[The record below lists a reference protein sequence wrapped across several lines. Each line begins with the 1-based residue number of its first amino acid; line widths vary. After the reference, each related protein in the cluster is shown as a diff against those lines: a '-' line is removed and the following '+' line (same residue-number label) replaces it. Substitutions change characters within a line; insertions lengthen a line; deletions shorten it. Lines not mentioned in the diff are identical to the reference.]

1 MSARVAQVSCTY
13 HPSLRFRRFGSL
25 GGSAGHFPLF
35 VARPV
40 PSPGCQPAPR
50 TTRMAAY
57 FLTAAAMSLP
67 ALGMLRCCC
76 RRRVFTAASASL
88 STRPSGALIIDT
100 DCALDD
106 LATLALAAA
115 TGTSLQLVTT
125 VNGLAPPGHGH
136 ELVRQHGQSA
146 SLGSAPAR
154 LLRLLGARLP
164 ALVSS
169 APPRKKPVHP
179 APSHCPGC
187 SSEPPPKPPI
197 APHLTIQVRRML
209 DALEMRSVPAVA

>member
-1 MSARVAQVSCTY
+1 MRGPVDAERIIRAWGEARDTFLC
-13 HPSLRFRRFGSL
+13 P
-25 GGSAGHFPLF
+25 
-35 VARPV
+35 PV
-40 PSPGCQPAPR
+40 PSPGGCQPALR

-125 VNGLAPPGHGH
+125 VKGLAPPGHGH
-136 ELVRQHGQSA
+136 ELVRQHGQSETVAGGRCGVVA
-146 SLGSAPAR
+146 S
-154 LLRLLGARLP
+154 
-164 ALVSS
+164 
-169 APPRKKPVHP
+169 
-179 APSHCPGC
+179 
-187 SSEPPPKPPI
+187 
-197 APHLTIQVRRML
+197 
-209 DALEMRSVPAVA
+209 

>member
-1 MSARVAQVSCTY
+1 MWRCISRVSFA
-13 HPSLRFRRFGSL
+13 
-25 GGSAGHFPLF
+25 
-35 VARPV
+35 
-40 PSPGCQPAPR
+40 
-50 TTRMAAY
+50 
-57 FLTAAAMSLP
+57 TAAAAAVELCRRRWAAGGGGALQLALP
-67 ALGMLRCCC
+67 LARLHSSTLRRRERCCC
-76 RRRVFTAASASL
+76 RRRVFTDASASL
-88 STRPSGALIIDT
+88 AMRSSRALIIDT

-106 LATLALAAA
+106 LATLAMVAA
-115 TGTSLQLVTT
+115 TETPLQLVTT

>member
-1 MSARVAQVSCTY
+1 
-13 HPSLRFRRFGSL
+13 
-25 GGSAGHFPLF
+25 
-35 VARPV
+35 
-40 PSPGCQPAPR
+40 
-50 TTRMAAY
+50 MAAY

-125 VNGLAPPGHGH
+125 VNGLALPGHGH

-146 SLGSAPAR
+146 PLAAPQLGYCASSGRVLLAPCSAAHPGRFPATGIR
-154 LLRLLGARLP
+154 AAASVARTSRVTGT
-164 ALVSS
+164 AL
-169 APPRKKPVHP
+169 
-179 APSHCPGC
+179 
-187 SSEPPPKPPI
+187 
-197 APHLTIQVRRML
+197 Q
-209 DALEMRSVPAVA
+209 

>member
-1 MSARVAQVSCTY
+1 MNHRHIGSAANARNVV
-13 HPSLRFRRFGSL
+13 SL
-25 GGSAGHFPLF
+25 GELADTLAAVPAGDP
-35 VARPV
+35 AADPDGD
-40 PSPGCQPAPR
+40 PGGM
-50 TTRMAAY
+50 TAY
-57 FLTAAAMSLP
+57 VLTAAAMSLP
-67 ALGMLRCCC
+67 ALGVLRCCC

-136 ELVRQHGQSA
+136 ELVRPHGQSA

-154 LLRLLGARLP
+154 LCASSGQLGTPREGSGPPGAQPLPRLLERACLRGR
-164 ALVSS
+164 
-169 APPRKKPVHP
+169 
-179 APSHCPGC
+179 
-187 SSEPPPKPPI
+187 
-197 APHLTIQVRRML
+197 
-209 DALEMRSVPAVA
+209 

>member
-1 MSARVAQVSCTY
+1 MR
-13 HPSLRFRRFGSL
+13 PPR
-25 GGSAGHFPLF
+25 P
-35 VARPV
+35 VARFASQRPE
-40 PSPGCQPAPR
+40 

-125 VNGLAPPGHGH
+125 VNGLALPGHGH

-146 SLGSAPAR
+146 PLAAPQLGYCASSGRAWRLWSAQHTPGRNRSTRRPATAP
-154 LLRLLGARLP
+154 GARASRLQ
-164 ALVSS
+164 
-169 APPRKKPVHP
+169 
-179 APSHCPGC
+179 G
-187 SSEPPPKPPI
+187 
-197 APHLTIQVRRML
+197 RRFH
-209 DALEMRSVPAVA
+209 RI